1 MNNKKQDRETL
12 LYILY
17 SYKIAIERGGE
28 IPAVTLD
35 DVLKSINYVLRR
47 NDYGEKEY
55 NAHRGARTWTPT
67 I

>member
-17 SYKIAIERGGE
+17 SYKIVIERGGDF
-28 IPAVTLD
+28 PAVTLD

-55 NAHRGARTWTPT
+55 NAHRGRENV
-67 I
+67 